1 MVRLTAELF
10 EAAGGDDVQRNS
22 LAVGQ
27 PLNLLSELG
36 RKAVSTVEFTDWPA
50 RGGEHFEDGVAFK
63 TEVSEITDNSE
74 NQSYYTSAGSYRLV
88 RMGIEAIF

>member
-1 MVRLTAELF
+1 
-10 EAAGGDDVQRNS
+10 

-50 RGGEHFEDGVAFK
+50 RGGEHFEDGVASP
-63 TEVSEITDNSE
+63 EPCALVAAGESAWRCAAAEIGGREITQGWRFPEKSE
-74 NQSYYTSAGSYRLV
+74 WTWLV
-88 RMGIEAIF
+88 PGIRKATAAMQ